1 MKGQTYVILAIILTI
16 IIAIFAVIN
25 VDSVEV
31 NYLFWTAES
40 PLILVILFSVLMG
53 GIIAAIAGMVKIFH
67 MQKEL
72 KQLHLENGKMRKQME
87 QQGLVPEEVLQE
99 NRKVSSEITTEKE

>member
-1 MKGQTYVILAIILTI
+1 MKGQTYVILAILLTI

-72 KQLHLENGKMRKQME
+72 KQLHIENGKMRKQME
-87 QQGLVPEEVLQE
+87 NHGLVPEEVLQE
-99 NRKVSSEITTEKE
+99 KKKVSSETTTEKE

>member
-53 GIIAAIAGMVKIFH
+53 GIIAAIAGMVRIFRI
-67 MQKEL
+67 QREL
-72 KQLHLENGKMRKQME
+72 KQVHLENSKMRKEME
-87 QQGLVPEEVLQE
+87 KNGLVLEEILPE
-99 NRKVSSEITTEKE
+99 NKKVSSETTEKE